1 MTVETYVVSV
11 YRRSSEP
18 GKEAA
23 GLVERAGSGERK
35 AFASTEELWTFL
47 CDKSGIAV
55 AREAR
60 VGRVEEARH
69 FDGKA
74 RFDKKDLRKL
84 STS

>member
-47 CDKSGIAV
+47 CDKSGTAV
-55 AREAR
+55 TKQARKRRTLE
-60 VGRVEEARH
+60 
-69 FDGKA
+69 K
-74 RFDKKDLRKL
+74 
-84 STS
+84 S

>member
-1 MTVETYVVSV
+1 MAVETYVVSV
-11 YRRSSEP
+11 YRRGSEP

-55 AREAR
+55 T
-60 VGRVEEARH
+60 
-69 FDGKA
+69 KQT
-74 RFDKKDLRKL
+74 RKRRTFEK
-84 STS
+84 S